1 MARIN
6 LEEKAMFHGQETSAT
21 NSAAGFV
28 CCSTAKS
35 QMFLRKTLNS
45 PAYLLDAAQER
56 FEVCVITLNPK
67 ELVHREILT
76 FKDRYVPVVEV

>member
-1 MARIN
+1 MVRIN
-6 LEEKAMFHGQETSAT
+6 LEERAVFHQQETSAT

-56 FEVCVITLNPK
+56 FEVCLITLNPK
-67 ELVHREILT
+67 ELVHRENIN
-76 FKDRYVPVVEV
+76 F